1 LCFSP
6 EADLVG
12 GVIVTAIGID
22 AFRHATMPKE
32 RLLASIPFV
41 LAAHSFIEAF
51 VWSSLRGGVS
61 ADVGRTMTWVY
72 LAIAFGVIPVLI
84 PLAVAALEPNP
95 VNPRTMVFTTLG
107 AAVAGVLLYSVIRG
121 PVTATIEGHHIS
133 YDVAL
138 NRGGLLVALYVV
150 ATCGSLLASRHV
162 HVQRFGTVNLLA
174 VGALIVID
182 QTAFVSLWCA
192 WAAIT
197 SVCIAL
203 HLRRASA
210 FRTLEAASA
219 PAAA

>member
-1 LCFSP
+1 MCFSP
-6 EADLVG
+6 QADVVG

-22 AFRHATMPKE
+22 ALRHATLPKE

-41 LAAHSFIEAF
+41 LAAHSFIETF
-51 VWSSLRGGVS
+51 VWLGLRGELS
-61 ADVGRTMTWVY
+61 ANLGRVMTWIY
-72 LAIAFGVIPVLI
+72 LVIAFGVIPVLVPI
-84 PLAVAALEPNP
+84 AVAALEPNP
-95 VNPRTMVFTTLG
+95 VNPRTVAFTTLG
-107 AAVAGVLLYSVIRG
+107 VGVAGVLLYSVIRG

-150 ATCGSLLASRHV
+150 ATCGSLLASRHR

-192 WAAIT
+192 WAAVT

-203 HLRRASA
+203 HLRRAEGIRVLA
-210 FRTLEAASA
+210 DASA